1 MSVKAVPVEFRG
13 KTNEYPVGTVVPF
26 NFGNITYLLTAL
38 SQLDSR
44 NVAHSDRENLLL
56 ALNGVIEFHDGSG
69 QGCNLVIPLMGTGLS
84 RMGLDHKGS
93 FNLITSFLTL
103 HRDK

>member
-1 MSVKAVPVEFRG
+1 M
-13 KTNEYPVGTVVPF
+13 
-26 NFGNITYLLTAL
+26 LTAL
-38 SQLDSR
+38 SQFDDR
-44 NVAHSDRENLLL
+44 NIAHSDRENLLL

-103 HRDK
+103 HRDKLTGHTTVVVYSGDVDKLSIWD

>member
-1 MSVKAVPVEFRG
+1 M
-13 KTNEYPVGTVVPF
+13 
-26 NFGNITYLLTAL
+26 LTAL
-38 SQLDSR
+38 SQFDDR
-44 NVAHSDRENLLL
+44 NIAHSDRENLLL
-56 ALNGVIEFHDGSG
+56 ALNGVIEFHDGNG

-103 HRDK
+103 HREKLTGHTTVVVYSGDVDKVSIWD